1 MAYSAED
8 VKKLR
13 DLTGAG
19 MMDCKA
25 ALEAAK
31 GEVEGA
37 VEHLRK
43 KGLADAAKKQHREA
57 RDGLVH
63 AYIHQTGKMGVLI
76 EVDCETDFVARTP
89 DFQQLVKDLAVQ
101 VAALPTT
108 TYISREQVP
117 GAVVEKEREIYRE
130 QMADQKKPPQV
141 IDKIIEG
148 KLEKFYAETCL
159 LEQPFVRDETGK
171 TRIKDMV
178 DGATGKMGERIVVKR
193 FARFQVGAD

>member
-57 RDGLVH
+57 RDGLIY

-193 FARFQVGAD
+193 FARFQVGTD

>member
-57 RDGLVH
+57 RDGLIH

>member
-25 ALEAAK
+25 ALEASK

-57 RDGLVH
+57 RDGLIH

-76 EVDCETDFVARTP
+76 EVDCETDFVARTS

-117 GAVVEKEREIYRE
+117 GAVMEKEREIYRE
-130 QMADQKKPPQV
+130 QMVDQKKPPQV

-178 DGATGKMGERIVVKR
+178 DGATAKMGERIVVKR
-193 FARFQVGAD
+193 FARFRVGAD

>member
-25 ALEAAK
+25 ALEASK

-57 RDGLVH
+57 RDGLIH

-89 DFQQLVKDLAVQ
+89 DFQQLVKDLALQ

-178 DGATGKMGERIVVKR
+178 DGATAKMGERIVVKR